1 MMQELEDDI
10 AVMKAQ
16 PSYDEKRIDRA
27 STISASLVR
36 KSPEPRPAH
45 VSKHERV
52 KRNSAA
58 IAKVKAQGLDEDAGD
73 DDKARKSGDVASD
86 IPGSVGPV
94 SFHLHPHGEGVH
106 DQLPRSPRSSDPNGR
121 DIFHL
126 PALPQLPT
134 YTETPVMPLSSRR
147 RDEVKG

>member
-1 MMQELEDDI
+1 MQELEDDI

-27 STISASLVR
+27 STISASLVQ
-36 KSPEPRPAH
+36 KSHESRPAH

-58 IAKVKAQGLDEDAGD
+58 AKVAAQGLDEEAGG
-73 DDKARKSGDVASD
+73 DDKARKLGVAASD

-94 SFHLHPHGEGVH
+94 TFHLHTHGEGVH

-134 YTETPVMPLSSRR
+134 YSETPVLPLSSRR